1 MLRRTSPFLAMV
13 ALALTAAGAVT
24 ALAPAVAFAQA
35 APAPGNSAS
44 QASIFDNGGPTQSCG
59 LAQKPADVGPS
70 SSYFCS
76 SALKGGSALA
86 SATSTNATRS
96 QTNFASVT
104 PTNATTVANGTTG
117 ASSTLS
123 SRLDVTGTP
132 MAGDNLVFHFLTSQS
147 ATGIGGSFLTG
158 LDVWSLVLN
167 NANDPTAFAKAG
179 QSFTSTGTANPLVLT
194 NATQVAGGFD
204 LFLPFVTGSSFFY
217 NFQSGIRCPDNHQP
231 AGVAAS
237 CSFDVSLDG
246 ITAQNANGGSYA
258 SATFDQSTGFG
269 AINLQSPT
277 TVPEPSSLALLATG
291 LVGLVPMVRRKRNNM

>member
-1 MLRRTSPFLAMV
+1 MQRRTSPFLAMV
-13 ALALTAAGAVT
+13 ALALTAACT
-24 ALAPAVAFAQA
+24 ISALTPGVGLAQA
-35 APAPGNSAS
+35 APAAGNSAS

-76 SALKGGSALA
+76 SALRGGSALA

-104 PTNATTVANGTTG
+104 PTDASTVANGTTG

-123 SRLDVTGTP
+123 SLLDVTGTP
-132 MAGDNLVFHFLTSQS
+132 TAGDNLVFHFLTSQS

-179 QSFTSTGTANPLVLT
+179 QSFTSTGTANPLALT

-217 NFQSGIRCPDNHQP
+217 NFQSGIRCPDNRQP
-231 AGVAAS
+231 AGVAAT
-237 CSFDVSLDG
+237 CSLDVSLEG
-246 ITAQNANGGSYA
+246 ISAQHANGGSYA

-269 AINLQSPT
+269 AIDLESPT
-277 TVPEPSSLALLATG
+277 TVPEPTSLALLATG
-291 LVGLVPMVRRKRNNM
+291 LVVLVPMARRKRNTV